1 MPGIDLAILGF
12 PKCGTS
18 ALFRELELFPR
29 VSSVRAASGSMEV
42 PLPELDRVFD
52 CQHRDFLV
60 YKYAAGIYSREY
72 IEIIYEARPST
83 KFLLCHRNPIKSLV
97 SWHNMHRNIARK
109 QEPSNHFASRQS
121 DFYSNCSVLE
131 YYEKFAKPMLRYD
144 KHFERLARLVPSENI
159 ICISQHALAA
169 RTVKVASTVL
179 SAVAGESVRE
189 VQQVSP
195 HTAYADSVMED
206 ISEGIKDELDASY
219 SRLLCTIEDGGYFSI
234 ML

>member
-18 ALFRELELFPR
+18 ALFRELALLPQ

-42 PLPELDRVFD
+42 SLSELDRVFD
-52 CQHRDFLV
+52 CQHREFLV
-60 YKYAAGIYSREY
+60 YKYAAGIYSQKY
-72 IEIIYEARPST
+72 IEIIYQARPST
-83 KFLLCHRNPIKSLV
+83 KFVLCHRNPIKSLV

-109 QEPSNHFASRQS
+109 QEPLSHFAARES

-144 KHFERLARLVPSENI
+144 KHFERLARLVPGESI

-169 RTVKVASTVL
+169 RTVEVASTVL
-179 SAVAGESVRE
+179 SAVVGESVKE
-189 VQQVSP
+189 VQEGSP

-206 ISEGIKDELDASY
+206 ISEGITDELDASY
-219 SRLLCTIEDGGYFSI
+219 SRLLRSIEDGGYLSI